1 MSRTPRNGSGK
12 AKLSPG
18 LKLTMEDLAVDK
30 IVSTGVGLVPPE
42 KDDMYEGLHS
52 HLKKVGIDG
61 VKVDVIHLLE
71 MVCENY
77 GGRVDLAKAYY
88 KALTASVRKHFNG
101 NGVIASM
108 EHCNDFMILGTEAIS
123 LGRVGDDFWCI
134 DPSGDPNGAF
144 WLQGCHMVHCAY
156 NSLWMG
162 NFIHPDWDMF
172 QSTHPCAE
180 FHAASRAISGGPIY
194 ISDSVGN
201 HNFPLLKRLV
211 LPDVN
216 IIAEKSIQFAPIGLV
231 NMLNTGGAI
240 QSLAYNDSNRSVRI
254 GVKGAGE
261 MRIFASEKPRGC
273 RIDEK
278 EVGIEYEECMVVVQV
293 PWSASS
299 GVSMVEKEEI
309 VPSYDFQPVR
319 SIASSLDSSIP
330 GLGAPT
336 SASRVWNSADSKSNS
351 VHISAALP
359 IRNYGSLDSIEPA
372 RVLVEKDQNASDVA
386 IVSEIDKSMK
396 KYADNLVHILE
407 GVSARLTQL
416 ESRTRHLENSV
427 DDLKLSVENNHGST
441 DGKIRHLE
449 NILREVQTGV
459 HLLKEKQE
467 IVESQLQLT
476 KLQVS
481 KGGQQQSETQN
492 SGHMDTVQQAASALH
507 NLTSSCNKQHL
518 PLHILTN
525 NFLPSLFHNP
535 FLLFLF
541 LFPPAVPPP
550 PIFQQNLS
558 PPAPLPNQLPQS
570 QIPSVPQ
577 REPYYSPPSQTQ
589 DPPNLQYQVSPSQ
602 HSQPSHAGPPHQSY
616 QLAPQPQYS
625 QPPQLPQPQTQPL
638 VSPASGAP
646 PSPQFYGAPSHIF
659 EPPSSRPSSGFSA
672 GYDPPSGT
680 TESYPYGGP
689 PSQYGSKPPMKPQQ
703 LSSLAMSH
711 SAGSGYPQLP
721 TARILPHALPTASGV
736 GGGSSSSGTGNR
748 VPIDDVVDKVTNM
761 GFPREHVRATVRK
774 LTENGESVDLN
785 IVLDKLMND
794 GEVQFQRSWLGR

>member
-1 MSRTPRNGSGK
+1 MMNTSQFMDKQVMDLTSSSTSNQSPSPSSPKQTPTTTTAGRDFI
-12 AKLSPG
+12 
-18 LKLTMEDLAVDK
+18 DLMN
-30 IVSTGVGLVPPE
+30 PPQG
-42 KDDMYEGLHS
+42 DSQHQS
-52 HLKKVGIDG
+52 H
-61 VKVDVIHLLE
+61 
-71 MVCENY
+71 
-77 GGRVDLAKAYY
+77 
-88 KALTASVRKHFNG
+88 
-101 NGVIASM
+101 
-108 EHCNDFMILGTEAIS
+108 
-123 LGRVGDDFWCI
+123 
-134 DPSGDPNGAF
+134 
-144 WLQGCHMVHCAY
+144 Y
-156 NSLWMG
+156 NS
-162 NFIHPDWDMF
+162 N
-172 QSTHPCAE
+172 
-180 FHAASRAISGGPIY
+180 
-194 ISDSVGN
+194 
-201 HNFPLLKRLV
+201 
-211 LPDVN
+211 
-216 IIAEKSIQFAPIGLV
+216 
-231 NMLNTGGAI
+231 
-240 QSLAYNDSNRSVRI
+240 
-254 GVKGAGE
+254 
-261 MRIFASEKPRGC
+261 
-273 RIDEK
+273 
-278 EVGIEYEECMVVVQV
+278 
-293 PWSASS
+293 ASS
-299 GVSMVEKEEI
+299 IIGSAGDSGIRKEEI

-319 SIASSLDSSIP
+319 SIASSLDFSIP

-492 SGHMDTVQQAASALH
+492 SGHMDTLQQAASAPPQSHQQLQQAAPAPPH
-507 NLTSSCNKQHL
+507 THQQL
-518 PLHILTN
+518 PPIT
-525 NFLPSLFHNP
+525 FPQSIPSVP
-535 FLLFLF
+535 VSVP
-541 LFPPAVPPP
+541 PPAVPPP

-589 DPPNLQYQVSPSQ
+589 DPPNLQYQSYPPSLRQ
-602 HSQPSHAGPPHQSY
+602 SSSQ
-616 QLAPQPQYS
+616 
-625 QPPQLPQPQTQPL
+625 
-638 VSPASGAP
+638 PASGAP

-711 SAGSGYPQLP
+711 SAGSG
-721 TARILPHALPTASGV
+721 
-736 GGGSSSSGTGNR
+736 
-748 VPIDDVVDKVTNM
+748 DKY
-761 GFPREHVRATVRK
+761 GISKKHVRATVRK

>member
-1 MSRTPRNGSGK
+1 MMNTSQFMDKQVMDLTSSSTSNQ
-12 AKLSPG
+12 SPSPSTAG
-18 LKLTMEDLAVDK
+18 GDFIDLMN
-30 IVSTGVGLVPPE
+30 PPQG
-42 KDDMYEGLHS
+42 DSQHQS
-52 HLKKVGIDG
+52 H
-61 VKVDVIHLLE
+61 
-71 MVCENY
+71 
-77 GGRVDLAKAYY
+77 
-88 KALTASVRKHFNG
+88 
-101 NGVIASM
+101 
-108 EHCNDFMILGTEAIS
+108 
-123 LGRVGDDFWCI
+123 
-134 DPSGDPNGAF
+134 
-144 WLQGCHMVHCAY
+144 Y
-156 NSLWMG
+156 NS
-162 NFIHPDWDMF
+162 N
-172 QSTHPCAE
+172 
-180 FHAASRAISGGPIY
+180 
-194 ISDSVGN
+194 
-201 HNFPLLKRLV
+201 
-211 LPDVN
+211 
-216 IIAEKSIQFAPIGLV
+216 
-231 NMLNTGGAI
+231 
-240 QSLAYNDSNRSVRI
+240 
-254 GVKGAGE
+254 
-261 MRIFASEKPRGC
+261 
-273 RIDEK
+273 
-278 EVGIEYEECMVVVQV
+278 
-293 PWSASS
+293 ASS
-299 GVSMVEKEEI
+299 IIGSAGDSGIRKEEI
-309 VPSYDFQPVR
+309 VPSYDFQP
-319 SIASSLDSSIP
+319 
-330 GLGAPT
+330 
-336 SASRVWNSADSKSNS
+336 
-351 VHISAALP
+351 
-359 IRNYGSLDSIEPA
+359 NYGSLDSIEPA

-492 SGHMDTVQQAASALH
+492 SGHMDTVQQAASAPPQSHQQLQQAAPAPPH
-507 NLTSSCNKQHL
+507 THQQL
-518 PLHILTN
+518 PPIT
-525 NFLPSLFHNP
+525 FPQSIPSVP
-535 FLLFLF
+535 VSVP
-541 LFPPAVPPP
+541 PPAVPPP

-638 VSPASGAP
+638 VSVCHHPEEAPYVPSQSYPPSLRQSSSQPASGAP